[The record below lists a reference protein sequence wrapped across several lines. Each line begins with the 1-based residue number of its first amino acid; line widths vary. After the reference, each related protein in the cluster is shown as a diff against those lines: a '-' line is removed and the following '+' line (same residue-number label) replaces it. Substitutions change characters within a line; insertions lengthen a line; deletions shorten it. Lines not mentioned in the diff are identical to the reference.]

1 MVEKR
6 IRTQKGFTLVE
17 LLVAM
22 ALALVVMGMI
32 FRTFKIQQ
40 DSYVIQDQVVAMQ
53 QNLRSAMYVISR
65 DLQMAGFYSN
75 FDSNTFT
82 MDWDDNGAS
91 EGIRPLLHAGDN
103 VSTGGDDIRDNTDTI
118 VIVKA
123 GAERRA
129 LAGTEKADVGVITL
143 TSRDLD
149 GDGADDLNNTGK
161 KYGLLVK
168 EDLRAADFFEVDS
181 ASGNI
186 TPPAGLS
193 ENYTTGDL
201 ICRADVIIY
210 RIDEDAAHPKLR
222 RKNLGDDNGFQ
233 VIAENVDN
241 LQFRYQLSDGTWTN
255 DPAGNQH
262 RVRAIQVFLLGRTS
276 QTNRGWTDP
285 ETYVMANVNYAPGD
299 NYRRKLMCTTVKARN
314 IGL

>member
-1 MVEKR
+1 MAEKK
-6 IRTQKGFTLVE
+6 IKTQKGFTLIE

-22 ALALVVMGMI
+22 VLALVVMGML

-53 QNLRSAMYVISR
+53 QNLRSAMYVLSR
-65 DLQMAGFYSN
+65 DLQMAGFYTD
-75 FDSNTFT
+75 FDTNTFT
-82 MDWDDNGAS
+82 MDWDDNGAT
-91 EGIRPLLHAGDN
+91 EAIRPLVYAGDN
-103 VSTGGDDIRDNTDTI
+103 VSAGGDDIRDNTDII

-123 GAERRA
+123 GAERHV
-129 LAGTEKADVGVITL
+129 LAGTEKAEGGVITL
-143 TSRDLD
+143 ASRDLD
-149 GDGADDLNNTGK
+149 GDGTDDLNNSGK

-168 EDLRAADFFEVDS
+168 EDLRSADFFEVDS

-186 TPPAGLS
+186 SPPAGLTG
-193 ENYTTGDL
+193 NYTTGDL

-210 RIDEDAAHPKLR
+210 RIDEDATHPKLR

-255 DPAGNQH
+255 DPAGTPH
-262 RVRAIQVFLLGRTS
+262 RVRAVQVFMLARTAN
-276 QTNRGWTDP
+276 TNRGWTDP
-285 ETYVMANVNYAPGD
+285 ETYVMANVNYTPGD
-299 NYRRKLMCTTVKARN
+299 NYRRKLMCTTVKTRN